1 MSGSGVNL
9 MVPLDGSYSTLRP
22 DNGSAGSMLSINHPN
37 YTLCRSRHTANDLL
51 ANDPLLPLSPYY
63 WPSYAFPP
71 SWFGSLKQTTPTI
84 VNRGETKERILEKE
98 IARATRNAEPKEGL
112 TESPV
117 GPTVKIE
124 ERSPIKCRVINKPR
138 SSSDSSITCGI
149 GKVPMNGPEGM
160 TATTDPCGEQH
171 VWLGEKTRR
180 SSTSPIQMTGS
191 DSARI
196 IGNSGSLFRPP
207 PAVPGSSD
215 HNRIYP
221 ASSSTSTS
229 SGIHLYQAHA
239 ASFSGY
245 YPYGQGSPY
254 SSPPRQYF
262 SPSKSFGLHTQGQG
276 HGDTTKTSKVRRSA
290 EETISSP
297 RHTKTSSSEVGK
309 EQSQPSASYRVPT
322 GKEGSLKHRI
332 LRPPSIHIVEP
343 PASLA
348 GEAPLSAPPIQR
360 HREEP
365 SAKLPRVIAPN
376 NSQPKSQ
383 QSNWQ
388 VRRQNTSPSNPQL
401 QYPVYFMKG
410 SIIQLASGQLKQVEN
425 LSTDDFLQSA
435 EVSAD
440 LRIDSSTVIKIEKA
454 QTSDSVSLSFSV
466 GHNEVQVTV
475 EAPVEHPFFVFNQGW
490 SSCDPERSG
499 QRYGLSC
506 HKLSVGDVCIS
517 LTHRDAATTLSN
529 PQNNAGKSQRQ
540 PTEVTKLSGPQTAFS
555 NQAKRK
561 RRWSAPDHL
570 ELQTDK
576 PKS

>member
-1 MSGSGVNL
+1 
-9 MVPLDGSYSTLRP
+9 
-22 DNGSAGSMLSINHPN
+22 MLSIGHPN
-37 YTLCRSRHTANDLL
+37 YSLCPSRHTASDLL
-51 ANDPLLPLSPYY
+51 GNDPLLPLSPYY

-71 SWFGSLKQTTPTI
+71 SWFGSHKQTTPS
-84 VNRGETKERILEKE
+84 VVSSRDTKDRLLQKE
-98 IARATRNAEPKEGL
+98 IARSIKNAESKEGL

-117 GPTVKIE
+117 RPPAKSE
-124 ERSPIKCRVINKPR
+124 ERSPIKCRIVNKPR

-149 GKVPMNGPEGM
+149 GKLPMNGPEGM
-160 TATTDPCGEQH
+160 TATTDPCNEQH
-171 VWLGEKTRR
+171 VWLGEKSRR

-239 ASFSGY
+239 ATFSGY

-276 HGDTTKTSKVRRSA
+276 HADTCKTSKVRRNA
-290 EETISSP
+290 EETVSSP
-297 RHTKTSSSEVGK
+297 RHPKTSTVEGTKEPSQSSV
-309 EQSQPSASYRVPT
+309 SYRVPT

-365 SAKLPRVIAPN
+365 LAKLPRVIATNISP
-376 NSQPKSQ
+376 PKLHQ
-383 QSNWQ
+383 GNWQ

-410 SIIQLASGQLKQVEN
+410 SIIQLASGQLKHVEN
-425 LSTDDFLQSA
+425 LTTDDFLQSA

-440 LRIDSSTVIKIEKA
+440 LRIDSSTVINIEKA

-517 LTHRDAATTLSN
+517 LTHRDSSCHLLAG
-529 PQNNAGKSQRQ
+529 QNKAKCHRQ
-540 PTEVTKLSGPQTAFS
+540 PTEAAKLSGPPTQAFP
-555 NQAKRK
+555 NQPKRK

-570 ELQTDK
+570 EL
-576 PKS
+576 PAENPVS